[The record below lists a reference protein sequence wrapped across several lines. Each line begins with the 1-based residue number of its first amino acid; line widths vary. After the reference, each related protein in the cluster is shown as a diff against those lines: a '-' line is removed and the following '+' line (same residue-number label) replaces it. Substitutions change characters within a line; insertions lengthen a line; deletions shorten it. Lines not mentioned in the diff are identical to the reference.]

1 MAHSTIG
8 ILLAEHGFVTRGEP
22 NVMKENKAQ
31 EGACYKLVWVYIL
44 FSHFYL
50 VLFLL
55 VYVNVLM
62 YRLVGC
68 I

>member
-8 ILLAEHGFVTRGEP
+8 ILLAEHGFVMRGEP
-22 NVMKENKAQ
+22 NFMKENKAQ

-44 FSHFYL
+44 FPHFYL
-50 VLFLL
+50 ALFLL
-55 VYVNVLM
+55 VHVNVLM
-62 YRLVGC
+62 HVFVGC